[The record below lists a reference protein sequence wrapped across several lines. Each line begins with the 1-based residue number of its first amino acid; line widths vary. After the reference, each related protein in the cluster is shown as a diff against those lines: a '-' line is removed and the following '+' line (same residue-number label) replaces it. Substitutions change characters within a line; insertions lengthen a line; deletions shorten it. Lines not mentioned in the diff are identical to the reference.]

1 MVCKLIIRSLNQENT
16 NNKYVTLAT
25 IKANN
30 KFFNTLT
37 SCLIT
42 HVYIYLYILEVQQ
55 MDQFRL
61 WQGLGFRISK
71 STHLKLIQYITIIL
85 IFCETKV
92 LSHLSS
98 CNLTHRN
105 ESMFQLS
112 NCDFVDCDMHSCHQ
126 AIQTNTATQWA
137 IWCRF
142 LLLKASTCKE
152 TNQTETN

>member
-37 SCLIT
+37 RCLIT
-42 HVYIYLYILEVQQ
+42 NVYIYLYILEVQQ
-55 MDQFRL
+55 MDKVRL
-61 WQGLGFRISK
+61 WRGLGFRISK

-112 NCDFVDCDMHSCHQ
+112 NCDFVDCDMHSCQ
-126 AIQTNTATQWA
+126 RAIQTNTSIQWV
-137 IWCRF
+137 I
-142 LLLKASTCKE
+142 
-152 TNQTETN
+152 

>member
-37 SCLIT
+37 RCLIT

-71 STHLKLIQYITIIL
+71 STHLKLIQYITTIL
-85 IFCETKV
+85 SFCETKV

-98 CNLTHRN
+98 CIYCSNLTHRN

-112 NCDFVDCDMHSCHQ
+112 NRDFVDCDMHSCQQ
-126 AIQTNTATQWA
+126 AIQTNTSIQWA
-137 IWCRF
+137 I
-142 LLLKASTCKE
+142 
-152 TNQTETN
+152 

>member
-55 MDQFRL
+55 MDKVRL
-61 WQGLGFRISK
+61 WRGLGFRISK

-112 NCDFVDCDMHSCHQ
+112 NCDFVDCDMHSCQ
-126 AIQTNTATQWA
+126 RAIQTNTSIQWV
-137 IWCRF
+137 I
-142 LLLKASTCKE
+142 
-152 TNQTETN
+152 